1 MVVVTATQPAQQAIA
16 GAFTAAFARAVRSQ
30 ATAGHAPGALSIDAV
45 MNVLKADPELPA
57 SQQAQW
63 SLLAGSGAIPDFLP
77 NPRRDTALV
86 DLDLAEQD
94 RRWRARLEHWSA
106 SGPRRCAASSSP
118 ASRGLPAG
126 TAPWPTSPG
135 GWTPRLMPGR

>member
-16 GAFTAAFARAVRSQ
+16 GAFTAAFTRAVRSQ

-45 MNVLKADPELPA
+45 LNVLKADPELPA

-63 SLLAGSGAIPDFLP
+63 SLLAGSGTIPDFLP
-77 NPRRDTALV
+77 NPRRDAALV

-94 RRWRARLEHWSA
+94 RRWRARRALEQQRAEETARPVRPPHRWVYRPA
-106 SGPRRCAASSSP
+106 PR
-118 ASRGLPAG
+118 
-126 TAPWPTSPG
+126 
-135 GWTPRLMPGR
+135 PGRHHPVAGDPG